1 MVRPVL
7 TLAAVGVL
15 GFAAWKVAALF
26 VFPLLGTLLKIAL
39 AVGLVFLVLWWLRK
53 DKPKDDDAPAS

>member
-1 MVRPVL
+1 MARPVL

-15 GFAAWKVAALF
+15 GFAAWKVAAL
-26 VFPLLGTLLKIAL
+26 VMFPLLATLLKIAL